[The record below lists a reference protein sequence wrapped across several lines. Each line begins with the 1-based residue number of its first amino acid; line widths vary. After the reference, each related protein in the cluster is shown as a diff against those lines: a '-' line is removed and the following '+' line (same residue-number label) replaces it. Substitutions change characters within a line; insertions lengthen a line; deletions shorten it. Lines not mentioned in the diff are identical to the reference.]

1 MTGRGRRAPPPRPTT
16 PTDPTLTSRPV
27 PRKKSFPICSFG
39 PGTAID
45 TSPAAFNNWNGYELK
60 AYWKEFDRVAAPS
73 LGEDRYENARL
84 LQELRHSEACSW
96 RDDETFTPQPTWGYY
111 VFLTDYDQVT
121 KDSLPRA
128 MENWVEVTRRSQGA
142 DANPPNLYA
151 EEVFRR
157 FKLDLVEDQ
166 DALES
171 ASIDRVRACFRAH
184 VRSLELTD
192 DNDEHYP
199 WVGSVHKQV
208 CFVLNAEKVQM
219 LANLTFR
226 KDGDRM
232 AEFRVWFKCWLQA
245 VDITWERPETTYSEY
260 RGIRDIDI
268 ASLGRAYIVVD
279 GLGLESYNE

>member
-1 MTGRGRRAPPPRPTT
+1 MTGRLAPPPRPTT
-16 PTDPTLTSRPV
+16 PTDPTLTLRPV
-27 PRKKSFPICSFG
+27 PRKKAFPVRSFG

-45 TSPAAFNNWNGYELK
+45 ASPAAFNNWNAYELK
-60 AYWKEFDRVAAPS
+60 AYWKEFERVAASS
-73 LGEDRYENARL
+73 LGDDLHESARL
-84 LQELRHSEACSW
+84 LEDLRFSEACSW

-142 DANPPNLYA
+142 DANPPNPHA
-151 EEVFRR
+151 AEVFRR

-192 DNDEHYP
+192 DDDEHYP

-219 LANLTFR
+219 LANLIFR